1 MDGPSKCP
9 ICGGEIEERVVEH
22 IVRGEGHTATVSVP
36 AQVCLRC
43 GEELYSLD
51 TVRLFDEIRAK
62 LKNNQTS
69 GFELIGQSFRINKAL
84 GALAGE
90 PVSG

>member
-9 ICGGEIEERVVEH
+9 ICGGELEERVVEH
-22 IVRGEGHTATVSVP
+22 VVRGGGHTAIVSVP

-51 TVRLFDEIRAK
+51 TVRLFDEIRGR
-62 LKNNQTS
+62 LKNNQT
-69 GFELIGQSFRINKAL
+69 GDFELIGQSFRVGKSL
-84 GALAGE
+84 CDSRRL
-90 PVSG
+90 SLR